1 MKKTRILYGPSVERK
16 VAKKGRVQEEEEE
29 EEEEEEVT
37 EAGRYRAVY
46 PAGGA
51 TIQ

>member
-29 EEEEEEVT
+29 EEVT

>member
-29 EEEEEEVT
+29 EEEEVT